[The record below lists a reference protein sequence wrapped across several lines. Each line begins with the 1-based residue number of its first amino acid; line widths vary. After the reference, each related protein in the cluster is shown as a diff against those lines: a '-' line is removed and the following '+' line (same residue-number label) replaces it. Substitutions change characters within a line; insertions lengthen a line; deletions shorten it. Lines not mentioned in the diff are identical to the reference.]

1 VAVATKRLA
10 TKKQPL
16 PAPPT
21 TPVPEQSFE
30 DALTAFIGSCTH
42 DPLRFVMGIFP
53 WREKGTDLEPFTG
66 PDEWQTKILRDIR
79 DGLLTIEDAIRVAV
93 ASGHGIGKSALVS
106 WIVLWAMS
114 SKDDTKG
121 VVTANTE
128 SQLKTKTWA
137 ELAKWHR
144 LSLNMHWFE
153 HTATA
158 LISTV
163 PGHEKTWRID
173 MVPWS
178 EKNTEAFAGLHNK
191 FKRVLLIFDEASAI
205 PDTIWEVADGALTDS
220 DTEILQFAFGN
231 PTRAK
236 GAFRDCF
243 RPGKKSWKTYQI
255 DSRTAAITNKKF
267 LQSLI
272 DEYGIDSDRVKVRV
286 LGQFPSQDV
295 SALFSDEEVEA
306 AMTRVYT
313 EREITHAAKVLGV
326 DVARQGGDD
335 SVICK
340 RQGVQMYP
348 LEPMHIPDTQ
358 LVAAKVVAAEQN
370 WEGCDGSFI
379 DATGGYGV
387 GVIDAARMM
396 GHQCTEVYFNG
407 KATDERYFNKRSEM
421 AFELH
426 NWVKRGGALPRD
438 QFLKEEL
445 LAITYTYQGD
455 KFRICDKDDI
465 KEEIGRSPD
474 RADAAMLTFAYAVA
488 PKPKHDSLAALQQ
501 KYRQQKRKTLD
512 YDPLEVI

>member
-1 VAVATKRLA
+1 MTVATRKPA
-10 TKKQPL
+10 TKKQQL
-16 PAPPT
+16 PAQPSE
-21 TPVPEQSFE
+21 PEPKKSFE
-30 DALTAFIGSCTH
+30 DELIEFVGSCTH

-53 WREKGTDLEPFTG
+53 WGEQGTDLEKFEG
-66 PDEWQTKILRDIR
+66 PDKWQEKILNDITK
-79 DGLLTIEDAIRVAV
+79 GLLTIEDAIRVAV

-114 SKDDTKG
+114 TKEDTKG

-144 LSLNMHWFE
+144 LSLNQHWFE

-163 PGHEKTWRID
+163 AGHEKTWRMD

-205 PDTIWEVADGALTDS
+205 PDLIWEVADGALTDS
-220 DTEILQFAFGN
+220 DTEIMQFAFGN

-243 RPGKKSWKTYQI
+243 RAGKKSWKTYQI
-255 DSRTAAITNKKF
+255 DSRSAAITNKKY

-295 SALFSDEEVEA
+295 SALFSDDEIEA

-313 EREITHAAKVLGV
+313 TREITHAAKVLGV

-335 SVICK
+335 SVIAK
-340 RQGVQMYP
+340 RQGVQLFP
-348 LEPMHIPDTQ
+348 LEAMHIPDTQ
-358 LVAAKVVAAEQN
+358 LVAAKVASSVAA
-370 WEGCDGSFI
+370 WDGCDGAFV

-387 GVIDAARMM
+387 GVIDAWRMM
-396 GHQCTEVYFNG
+396 GGQCTEVYFNG
-407 KATDERYFNKRSEM
+407 KATDPRYFNKRSEM

-438 QFLKEEL
+438 QFLKDEL

-465 KEEIGRSPD
+465 KDEIGRSPD
-474 RADAAMLTFAYAVA
+474 RADAVMLTFAYPVV
-488 PKPKHDSLAALQQ
+488 PKPAHDSLAAMRQRLG
-501 KYRQQKRKTLD
+501 QQKRKTLD
-512 YDPLEVI
+512 YDPLEV